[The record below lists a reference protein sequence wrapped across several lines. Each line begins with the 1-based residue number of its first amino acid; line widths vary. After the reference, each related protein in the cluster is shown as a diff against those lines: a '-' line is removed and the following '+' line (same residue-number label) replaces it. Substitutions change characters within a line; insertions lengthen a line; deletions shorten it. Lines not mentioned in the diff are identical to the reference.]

1 MQEQFSATSRASAT
15 TTQHVT
21 SALHGMKAGTAF
33 NCSNRASGVAL
44 SSQPWRYLHS
54 QQFVCRHVLHDMYPN
69 VGDHT
74 LLKVALHCAYQDQT
88 VGPEM
93 PSCPTQ
99 RSGSKHQSQAVVQT
113 ARIVKCKAC
122 SKRGDRKAGLRNL
135 RAVRVKRLANP
146 LLRSPNH
153 LWMYGWMTG
162 CVHVC
167 MPVCVHVCMSC
178 MCVCAYACVCVCMH
192 FLRVCVCVCVFVC
205 VCTF

>member
-15 TTQHVT
+15 TNQHVT

-54 QQFVCRHVLHDMYPN
+54 QQFVCRHVLHDMYSN

-122 SKRGDRKAGLRNL
+122 SKRGDRKAGLR
-135 RAVRVKRLANP
+135 
-146 LLRSPNH
+146 
-153 LWMYGWMTG
+153 

-178 MCVCAYACVCVCMH
+178 MCVCAYACVCVYAFFACM
-192 FLRVCVCVCVFVC
+192 CVCVFLCVC
-205 VCTF
+205 VLFKMY